1 VIHYDA
7 DLPSERNQVE
17 PFAYGGGTLVAE
29 RLGES
34 TDRHVVLLHG
44 WGATRESLRGIAV
57 LLQHTHRV
65 HLIDLPG
72 FGEAPLPPSEWS
84 TVQYADLVEQYLHAH
99 VPGSCLLVGHSFG
112 GRVAVRLAARHPARL
127 GGLVLMAVPGL
138 PLRGVSRTSVR
149 RLWVRSL
156 RRLFSA
162 ARPVVGGAPLEWHT
176 KRFGSAD
183 YRAAGDLRP
192 VFVRVVNEDLTEA
205 ARAVACPVLLLW
217 GGDDRETPLWLA
229 YRYHELMGGHARATL
244 VVLPHKDHHLYT
256 GTGAHL
262 CAFAIRQW
270 LAARDGSEGGHAVR

>member
-1 VIHYDA
+1 M
-7 DLPSERNQVE
+7 
-17 PFAYGGGTLVAE
+17 
-29 RLGES
+29 
-34 TDRHVVLLHG
+34 LLHG

-57 LLQHTHRV
+57 LLEQTHRV

-72 FGEAPLPPSEWS
+72 FGQAPMPPSDWG
-84 TVQYADLVEQYLHAH
+84 TVQYADLVEQYLRAH
-99 VPGSCLLVGHSFG
+99 VPGACLLIGHSFG
-112 GRVAVRLAARHPARL
+112 GRVAVRVAARRPAQLR
-127 GGLVLMAVPGL
+127 GLVLMAVPGL

-149 RLWVRSL
+149 RFFIRSL

-162 ARPVVGGAPLEWHT
+162 ARPLIGAAPLEWHT

-205 ARAVACPVLLLW
+205 ARAVACPALLVW
-217 GGDDRETPLWLA
+217 GDDDRETPLWLA
-229 YRYHELMGGHARATL
+229 YRYQELMGGRTRPTL
-244 VVLPHKDHHLYT
+244 VVLPHKDHHLYS

-270 LAARDGSEGGHAVR
+270 VAAREGTEGSDGAR